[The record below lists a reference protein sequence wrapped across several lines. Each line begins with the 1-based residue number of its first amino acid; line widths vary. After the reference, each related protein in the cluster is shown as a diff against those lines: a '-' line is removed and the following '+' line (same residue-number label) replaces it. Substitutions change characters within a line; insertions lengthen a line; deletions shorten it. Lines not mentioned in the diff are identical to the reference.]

1 MSQARGRGGEHRQ
14 VVRRRWL
21 RVVVGLLLFAPATM
35 FFYPPD
41 EVIAAP
47 TTLVVNSTVDAA
59 DTNPGDGVCATGA
72 GTCTLRAAIQEANA
86 VDDPN
91 NIEVPAG
98 TYVLALFGAG
108 EDAAASG
115 DLDITTPLS

>member
-14 VVRRRWL
+14 VVRRRVL
-21 RVVVGLLLFAPATM
+21 RVAVALALVAPATLI
-35 FFYPPD
+35 FFPPD

-72 GTCTLRAAIQEANA
+72 GTCT
-86 VDDPN
+86 
-91 NIEVPAG
+91 
-98 TYVLALFGAG
+98 
-108 EDAAASG
+108 
-115 DLDITTPLS
+115 